1 MLKIY
6 NTLTRQ
12 KEEFNPIHPGKVGM
26 YVCGVTIYDHC
37 HIGHGRT
44 FVAFDVVAR
53 YLRYAGYDLTYVR
66 NITDVDDK
74 IIKRAAETRVTCD
87 ELTER
92 LIGDMHADFDA
103 LGMVRPDIEPRATQH
118 IEEII
123 ELVQSLLEKEHAYVA
138 DNGDVMFI
146 VESYADYGKLS
157 GQDLEQLQAGARV
170 DVVDAKRN
178 PLDFVLWKM
187 SKPGEPTW
195 ESPWGPGRPGWHIE
209 CSAMN
214 SKHLGN
220 HFDIHGGGSDLQF
233 PHHENEIA
241 QSCCAHG
248 GDYVKY
254 WMHSGMVMVDKEKM
268 SKSLGNFFT
277 IRDVLAHYDAETVR
291 YFLMSGHY
299 RSQLNYSEDNLKQ
312 ARAAL
317 ERMYTA
323 LQKAGVN
330 KTFSLWEGKY
340 DVVSVLCKAACHG
353 GQLYEASIDKIADI
367 YDFGIHACAHLREFK
382 SHFVAN
388 SWVNNGNV
396 NSKEKFSSLIAIVK
410 EVLIISY
417 FEKYDVNSTVMA
429 VDYIKSFRGA
439 MDDDF
444 NTPEA
449 YSALFALVSIVNT
462 SYDRRL
468 KKVWAE
474 LLKHLAGVL
483 GLLNTHPSK
492 FLQGDRNNREQSI
505 IERLIAERNQAR
517 ADKNWAA
524 ADAARNRL
532 TEMGIVLEDS
542 AGKTS
547 WRRA

>member
-1 MLKIY
+1 MRVEWQAILLTGSGHKMLKIY

-12 KEEFNPIHPGKVGM
+12 KEEFKPIHPGKVGM

-53 YLRYAGYDLTYVR
+53 YLRYSGYQLNYVR
-66 NITDVDDK
+66 NVTDVDDK
-74 IIKRAAETRVTCD
+74 IIKRAAETGVTCD
-87 ELTER
+87 DLTER

-103 LGMVRPDIEPRATQH
+103 LGMVRPDVEPRATQH
-118 IEEII
+118 IGEII
-123 ELVQSLLEKEHAYVA
+123 ELVQSLLDKEHAYVA

-146 VESYADYGKLS
+146 VDSYADYGKLS

-195 ESPWGPGRPGWHIE
+195 DSPWGPGRPGWHIE

-248 GDYVKY
+248 GDYVNT

-323 LQKAGVN
+323 LRDLPAVAAAGGDEQV
-330 KTFSLWEGKY
+330 
-340 DVVSVLCKAACHG
+340 A
-353 GQLYEASIDKIADI
+353 
-367 YDFGIHACAHLREFK
+367 RFK
-382 SHFVAN
+382 
-388 SWVNNGNV
+388 
-396 NSKEKFSSLIAIVK
+396 E
-410 EVLIISY
+410 
-417 FEKYDVNSTVMA
+417 
-429 VDYIKSFRGA
+429 A

-449 YSALFALVSIVNT
+449 YSALFDLVREINRQKGEDINVAAGLGA
-462 SYDRRL
+462 RL
-468 KKVWAE
+468 RE
-474 LLKHLAGVL
+474 LGAVL
-483 GLLNTHPSK
+483 GILQQDPDA
-492 FLQGDRNNREQSI
+492 FLKGDEADEEVAEIEQ
-505 IERLIAERNQAR
+505 LIAQRNQAR

>member
-12 KEEFNPIHPGKVGM
+12 KEEFKPIHPGKVGM

-87 ELTER
+87 DLTER

-118 IEEII
+118 ISEII
-123 ELVQSLLEKEHAYVA
+123 ELVESLLAKDHAYVA

-248 GDYVKY
+248 GDYVNT

-317 ERMYTA
+317 ERMYTSLRDLPVA
-323 LQKAGVN
+323 AAAGGDEQV
-330 KTFSLWEGKY
+330 
-340 DVVSVLCKAACHG
+340 A
-353 GQLYEASIDKIADI
+353 
-367 YDFGIHACAHLREFK
+367 RFK
-382 SHFVAN
+382 
-388 SWVNNGNV
+388 
-396 NSKEKFSSLIAIVK
+396 E
-410 EVLIISY
+410 
-417 FEKYDVNSTVMA
+417 
-429 VDYIKSFRGA
+429 A

-449 YSALFALVSIVNT
+449 YSALFDLVREINRQKAEDITVAAGLGA
-462 SYDRRL
+462 RL
-468 KKVWAE
+468 RE
-474 LLKHLAGVL
+474 LGAVL
-483 GLLNTHPSK
+483 GILQQDPDA
-492 FLQGDRNNREQSI
+492 FLKGDEADDEVAE

>member
-1 MLKIY
+1 MRVEWQAILLTGSGHKMLKIY

-12 KEEFNPIHPGKVGM
+12 KEEFKPIHPGKVGM

-53 YLRYAGYDLTYVR
+53 YLRYSGYQLNYVR
-66 NITDVDDK
+66 NVTDVDDK
-74 IIKRAAETRVTCD
+74 IIKRAAETGVTCD
-87 ELTER
+87 DLTER

-103 LGMVRPDIEPRATQH
+103 LGMVRPDVEPRATQH
-118 IEEII
+118 IGEII
-123 ELVQSLLEKEHAYVA
+123 ELVQSLLDKEHAYVA

-146 VESYADYGKLS
+146 VDSYADYGKLS

-195 ESPWGPGRPGWHIE
+195 DSPWGPGRPGWHIE

-248 GDYVKY
+248 GDYVNT

-323 LQKAGVN
+323 LRDLPAAPAAGGDEQV
-330 KTFSLWEGKY
+330 
-340 DVVSVLCKAACHG
+340 A
-353 GQLYEASIDKIADI
+353 
-367 YDFGIHACAHLREFK
+367 RFK
-382 SHFVAN
+382 
-388 SWVNNGNV
+388 
-396 NSKEKFSSLIAIVK
+396 E
-410 EVLIISY
+410 
-417 FEKYDVNSTVMA
+417 
-429 VDYIKSFRGA
+429 A

-449 YSALFALVSIVNT
+449 YSALFDLVREINRQKGEDINVAAALGA
-462 SYDRRL
+462 RL
-468 KKVWAE
+468 RE
-474 LLKHLAGVL
+474 LGAVL
-483 GLLNTHPSK
+483 GILQQDPDA
-492 FLQGDRNNREQSI
+492 FLKGDEADEEVAE

>member
-12 KEEFNPIHPGKVGM
+12 KEEFKPIHPGKVGM
-26 YVCGVTIYDHC
+26 YVCGVTIYDLC

-53 YLRYAGYDLTYVR
+53 YLRYSGYELNYVR
-66 NITDVDDK
+66 NVTDVDDK
-74 IIKRAAETRVTCD
+74 IIKRAAETGVTCD
-87 ELTER
+87 DLTER

-118 IEEII
+118 IHEII
-123 ELVQSLLEKEHAYVA
+123 EMVEELIARDHAYVA

-146 VESYADYGKLS
+146 VDSYADYGRLS

-170 DVVDAKRN
+170 GVVDAKRN

-195 ESPWGPGRPGWHIE
+195 DSPWGPGRPGWHIE

-214 SKHLGN
+214 AKHLGN

-248 GDYVKY
+248 GDYVNT

-323 LQKAGVN
+323 LRD
-330 KTFSLWEGKY
+330 LP
-340 DVVSVLCKAACHG
+340 AAAAVG
-353 GQLYEASIDKIADI
+353 GEEQVA
-367 YDFGIHACAHLREFK
+367 RFK
-382 SHFVAN
+382 
-388 SWVNNGNV
+388 
-396 NSKEKFSSLIAIVK
+396 
-410 EVLIISY
+410 
-417 FEKYDVNSTVMA
+417 D
-429 VDYIKSFRGA
+429 A

-449 YSALFALVSIVNT
+449 YSALFDLVREINRQKAEDMSVAAGLGA
-462 SYDRRL
+462 RL
-468 KKVWAE
+468 RE
-474 LLKHLAGVL
+474 LGAVL
-483 GLLNTHPSK
+483 GILQQDPDA
-492 FLQGDRNNREQSI
+492 FLKGNEADDEVAEIEQ
-505 IERLIAERNQAR
+505 LIAQRNQAR

>member
-12 KEEFNPIHPGKVGM
+12 KEEFKPIHPGKVGM

-53 YLRYAGYDLTYVR
+53 YLRYSGYELNYVR
-66 NITDVDDK
+66 NVTDVDDK

-87 ELTER
+87 DLTER

-103 LGMVRPDIEPRATQH
+103 LGMVRPDVEPRATQH
-118 IEEII
+118 IHEII
-123 ELVQSLLEKEHAYVA
+123 ALVETLLAKEHAYVA

-146 VESYADYGKLS
+146 VDSFADYGKLS

-195 ESPWGPGRPGWHIE
+195 DSPWGPGRPGWHIE

-248 GDYVKY
+248 GDYVNT

-323 LQKAGVN
+323 LRDLPAAPAAGGEEQV
-330 KTFSLWEGKY
+330 
-340 DVVSVLCKAACHG
+340 A
-353 GQLYEASIDKIADI
+353 
-367 YDFGIHACAHLREFK
+367 RFK
-382 SHFVAN
+382 
-388 SWVNNGNV
+388 
-396 NSKEKFSSLIAIVK
+396 E
-410 EVLIISY
+410 
-417 FEKYDVNSTVMA
+417 
-429 VDYIKSFRGA
+429 A

-449 YSALFALVSIVNT
+449 YSALFDLVREINRQKAEDLSVAAGLGA
-462 SYDRRL
+462 RL
-468 KKVWAE
+468 RE
-474 LLKHLAGVL
+474 LGAVL
-483 GLLNTHPSK
+483 GILQQDPDA
-492 FLQGDRNNREQSI
+492 FLKGDEADEEVAEIEQ
-505 IERLIAERNQAR
+505 LIAQRNQAR

>member
-12 KEEFNPIHPGKVGM
+12 KEEFKPIHPGKVGM

-53 YLRYAGYDLTYVR
+53 YLRYSGYQLNYVR
-66 NITDVDDK
+66 NVTDVDDK
-74 IIKRAAETRVTCD
+74 IIKRAAETGVTCD
-87 ELTER
+87 DLTER
-92 LIGDMHADFDA
+92 LIGDMHQDFDA
-103 LGMVRPDIEPRATQH
+103 LGMVRPDVEPRATQH
-118 IEEII
+118 ISEII
-123 ELVQSLLEKEHAYVA
+123 ELVESLIAKDHAYVA

-248 GDYVKY
+248 GDYVNT

-277 IRDVLAHYDAETVR
+277 IRDVLAHYDAESVR

-312 ARAAL
+312 ARTAL

-323 LQKAGVN
+323 LRDLPLAPAAGGDEQV
-330 KTFSLWEGKY
+330 
-340 DVVSVLCKAACHG
+340 A
-353 GQLYEASIDKIADI
+353 
-367 YDFGIHACAHLREFK
+367 RFK
-382 SHFVAN
+382 
-388 SWVNNGNV
+388 
-396 NSKEKFSSLIAIVK
+396 E
-410 EVLIISY
+410 
-417 FEKYDVNSTVMA
+417 
-429 VDYIKSFRGA
+429 A

-449 YSALFALVSIVNT
+449 YSALFDLVREINRQKGEDMAVAAALGA
-462 SYDRRL
+462 RL
-468 KKVWAE
+468 RE
-474 LLKHLAGVL
+474 LGAVL
-483 GLLNTHPSK
+483 GILQQDPDA
-492 FLQGDRNNREQSI
+492 FLKGNDADDEVAEIEQ
-505 IERLIAERNQAR
+505 LIAQRNQAR

-524 ADAARNRL
+524 ADAARARL

>member
-1 MLKIY
+1 MRVEWQAILLTGSGHKMLKIY

-12 KEEFNPIHPGKVGM
+12 KEEFKPIHPGKVGM

-53 YLRYAGYDLTYVR
+53 YLRYSGYQLNYVR
-66 NITDVDDK
+66 NVTDVDDK
-74 IIKRAAETRVTCD
+74 IIKRAAETGVTCD
-87 ELTER
+87 DLTER

-103 LGMVRPDIEPRATQH
+103 LGMVRPDVEPRATQH
-118 IEEII
+118 IGEII
-123 ELVQSLLEKEHAYVA
+123 ELVQSLLDKEHAYVA

-146 VESYADYGKLS
+146 VDSYADYGKLS

-195 ESPWGPGRPGWHIE
+195 DSPWGPGRPGWHIE

-248 GDYVKY
+248 GDYVNT

-323 LQKAGVN
+323 LRDLPAATAAGGDEQV
-330 KTFSLWEGKY
+330 
-340 DVVSVLCKAACHG
+340 A
-353 GQLYEASIDKIADI
+353 
-367 YDFGIHACAHLREFK
+367 RFK
-382 SHFVAN
+382 
-388 SWVNNGNV
+388 
-396 NSKEKFSSLIAIVK
+396 
-410 EVLIISY
+410 
-417 FEKYDVNSTVMA
+417 D
-429 VDYIKSFRGA
+429 A

-449 YSALFALVSIVNT
+449 YSALFDLVREINRQKGEDMAVAAALGA
-462 SYDRRL
+462 RL
-468 KKVWAE
+468 RE
-474 LLKHLAGVL
+474 LGAVL
-483 GLLNTHPSK
+483 GILQQDPDA
-492 FLQGDRNNREQSI
+492 FLKGDEADEEVAE
-505 IERLIAERNQAR
+505 IERLISDRNQAR

>member
-1 MLKIY
+1 MRVEWQAILLTGSGHKMLKIY

-12 KEEFNPIHPGKVGM
+12 KEEFKPIHPGKVGM

-53 YLRYAGYDLTYVR
+53 YLRYSGYQLNYVR
-66 NITDVDDK
+66 NVTDVDDK
-74 IIKRAAETRVTCD
+74 IIKRAAETGVTCD
-87 ELTER
+87 DLTER

-103 LGMVRPDIEPRATQH
+103 LGMVRPDVEPRATQH
-118 IEEII
+118 IGEII
-123 ELVQSLLEKEHAYVA
+123 ELVQSLLDKEHAYVA

-146 VESYADYGKLS
+146 VDSYADYGKLS

-195 ESPWGPGRPGWHIE
+195 DSPWGPGRPGWHIE

-248 GDYVKY
+248 GDYVNT

-323 LQKAGVN
+323 LRD
-330 KTFSLWEGKY
+330 LPE
-340 DVVSVLCKAACHG
+340 AAAVG
-353 GQLYEASIDKIADI
+353 GDEQVA
-367 YDFGIHACAHLREFK
+367 RFK
-382 SHFVAN
+382 
-388 SWVNNGNV
+388 
-396 NSKEKFSSLIAIVK
+396 E
-410 EVLIISY
+410 
-417 FEKYDVNSTVMA
+417 
-429 VDYIKSFRGA
+429 A

-449 YSALFALVSIVNT
+449 YSALFDLVREINRQKGEDMAVAAALGA
-462 SYDRRL
+462 RL
-468 KKVWAE
+468 RE
-474 LLKHLAGVL
+474 LGAVL
-483 GLLNTHPSK
+483 GILQQDPDA
-492 FLQGDRNNREQSI
+492 FLKGDEADEEVAEIEQ
-505 IERLIAERNQAR
+505 LIAQRNQAR